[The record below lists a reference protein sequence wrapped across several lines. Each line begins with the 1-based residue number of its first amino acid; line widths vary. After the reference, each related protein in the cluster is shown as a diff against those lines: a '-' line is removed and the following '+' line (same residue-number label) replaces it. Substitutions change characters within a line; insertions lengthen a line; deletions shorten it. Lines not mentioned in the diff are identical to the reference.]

1 MHHGCPCR
9 NIEIGGINVGSGGSK
24 ITVERQ
30 GLVEFSG
37 DMQPDILGNAA
48 VVGIEIA
55 VVPLVA
61 ALVLSRTVGPRIVAA
76 NGHRVLSFYYIRCKV
91 EAAGHHA
98 VLAIAQV
105 MTVDI
110 EIGSLTYT
118 LELHEDLSL
127 QHIACGN
134 ELLPV
139 PADGVGQV
147 DDILAESLVAVE
159 GIGQRHP
166 QPLTVVVAG
175 VGGIGEIAHAEAP
188 LAVEIELLSLDGLSR
203 QANHCQQHHK
213 QHDFRLFHCRFLLFL
228 SNSAAKVRIFR

>member
-1 MHHGCPCR
+1 M
-9 NIEIGGINVGSGGSK
+9 
-24 ITVERQ
+24 
-30 GLVEFSG
+30 
-37 DMQPDILGNAA
+37 
-48 VVGIEIA
+48 
-55 VVPLVA
+55 
-61 ALVLSRTVGPRIVAA
+61 
-76 NGHRVLSFYYIRCKV
+76 
-91 EAAGHHA
+91 
-98 VLAIAQV
+98 

-110 EIGSLTYT
+110 EIGSLTDA

-127 QHIACGN
+127 QHVACGN
-134 ELLPV
+134 ELLAV

-175 VGGIGEIAHAEAP
+175 VGGLGEIAHAEAP

-213 QHDFRLFHCRFLLFL
+213 QHGFRLFHCRFLLFL
-228 SNSAAKVRIFR
+228 NNSAAKVQKNR